1 MADGEAEELGKF
13 RRNLECADE
22 QHLGLI
28 TMTVLDECID
38 VIRRLCGGSAEIE
51 LAAAVSAE
59 LHKRAVAERSP
70 RVGTA

>member
-1 MADGEAEELGKF
+1 MADAAAEELGKF

-22 QHLGLI
+22 QQLGLI

-38 VIRRLCGGSAEIE
+38 TIRRLYGGSAEIE

-59 LHKRAVAERSP
+59 LHKRAIAERSP
-70 RVGTA
+70 RVGRA